1 MSKAVPLADAELTNV
16 VLDLVQQA
24 NNYKLLKTGA
34 NESTKCLNR
43 GQAALVVMAADAEPL
58 EIVLHLPLLCED
70 KVSTGE
76 SGGWGDFPAR
86 GFGWGRRAAAGGRG
100 AGRAAGAAMS
110 TSHGEP
116 LTLLHPR
123 TWRTS
128 LCRAVLPWAGLAA

>member
-1 MSKAVPLADAELTNV
+1 MSKAVPLADSELTNV

-70 KVSTGE
+70 KV
-76 SGGWGDFPAR
+76 
-86 GFGWGRRAAAGGRG
+86 RRAMQWGRG
-100 AGRAAGAAMS
+100 AARGETARGRRGAPAACRAVLTQRR
-110 TSHGEP
+110 TS
-116 LTLLHPR
+116 
-123 TWRTS
+123 RTS
-128 LCRAVLPWAGLAA
+128 LCRAAWRWAGRAA